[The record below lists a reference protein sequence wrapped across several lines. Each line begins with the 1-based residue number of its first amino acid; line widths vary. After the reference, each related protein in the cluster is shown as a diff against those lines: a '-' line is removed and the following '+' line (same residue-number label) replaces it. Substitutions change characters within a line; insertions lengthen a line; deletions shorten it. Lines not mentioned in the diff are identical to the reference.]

1 MKTKQLTIT
10 AFFTTLTIVF
20 AQLILP
26 LPFTPVPLSLSLL
39 PVFLSGAIL
48 PKRFAVLSQLAYL
61 LLGIAGLPVFA
72 GWKGGPGVVFGPT
85 GGFLIAY
92 PIMAFATAAIMERS
106 KKKNTAACVS
116 AMLAALL
123 ICYLFGSVF
132 FAVSGNI
139 GWVESLSATIF
150 PFVLFDC
157 LKLDACAILAPTI
170 NKALIQSK
178 LFPFV

>member
-1 MKTKQLTIT
+1 MKTKQLTVT
-10 AFFTTLTIVF
+10 ALFTTLTIVF
-20 AQLILP
+20 AQFILP
-26 LPFTPVPLSLSLL
+26 LSFTPVPLSLSLL
-39 PVFLSGAIL
+39 PVFLAGAIL
-48 PKRFAVLSQLAYL
+48 PKRLAVYSQLAYL
-61 LLGIAGLPVFA
+61 FLGIAGLPVFA

-92 PIMAFATAAIMERS
+92 PIIAYAAAKILERI

-123 ICYLFGSVF
+123 ICYLFGSLF
-132 FAVSGNI
+132 FAVTGNV
-139 GWVESLSATIF
+139 GWFQSLSATVF

-157 LKLDACAILAPTI
+157 LKIAACAVLAPAI

-178 LFPFV
+178 LFPIV